1 MMQCSHCGS
10 SRTKRNGR
18 THYGKQNHF
27 CHTCRRQFVAGGQER
42 FVSEKDK
49 AVINKLLLE
58 RISLAGIC
66 RACDVSQTWLLGY
79 LKELYGQLPDELNAD
94 PQLPDLDD
102 YLAERMDEEITR
114 LTRLKNTS
122 AYAHYL
128 TVADIEAEIVAEPPV
143 PESAVPALTEFENNG
158 LLLNELHE
166 KERGLRVA
174 LYGLQLERCGRLRA
188 AKTSSSGCGW
198 R

>member
-1 MMQCSHCGS
+1 MTCSHCGS
-10 SRTKRNGR
+10 SQTKRNGH
-18 THYGKQNHF
+18 THYGKQNYF
-27 CHTCRRQFVAGGQER
+27 CHACRRQFVEGGQDW

-114 LTRLKNTS
+114 LTRLKKTLVRMRS
-122 AYAHYL
+122 
-128 TVADIEAEIVAEPPV
+128 T
-143 PESAVPALTEFENNG
+143 
-158 LLLNELHE
+158 
-166 KERGLRVA
+166 LR
-174 LYGLQLERCGRLRA
+174 
-188 AKTSSSGCGW
+188 
-198 R
+198 